1 MRTSTFDLHA
11 KAADVDLWKLLRD
24 WRTEVPPV
32 PYDEI
37 AVKLRDYDIHV
48 SRHTVWRWV
57 QERNI
62 DTARPYAPRRK
73 ADEIA
78 GESGRGASVPQ
89 SVDGGEQAAAA
100 SPISTTGG
108 AESGSIPDPPPASPE
123 TALERELRQARE
135 AM

>member
-37 AVKLRDYDIHV
+37 ALRLREYDIRV

-62 DTARPYAPRRK
+62 DTARPYAPRRR
-73 ADEIA
+73 ADESAAETPTGVQGGDEA
-78 GESGRGASVPQ
+78 GSVVADARPGVQ
-89 SVDGGEQAAAA
+89 SVAV
-100 SPISTTGG
+100 
-108 AESGSIPDPPPASPE
+108 PPPES
-123 TALERELRQARE
+123 ALERELRISRE
-135 AM
+135 TS